1 VKAVVASL
9 NSKDA
14 FALRTPTH
22 LYLWYGKGT
31 GFEDSTAILKV
42 SDMLQS
48 GRALEVLDEGE
59 EVPGFWNTLGG
70 WAEYFCDQQFLQKYR
85 EKPRLFCFSNQTG
98 RFAVSEVY
106 EFFQTDLNLANV
118 YLLDTYHEVY
128 LWLGKSASES
138 QYKEVLEFAN
148 RYVREMATRR
158 KIYVPLIATED
169 GEEPVEFTRH
179 FHTWVTK
186 APFIDPAIAREERY
200 ADLMFQVYKKKEQ
213 EKVKEKE
220 QRLAQGKPR
229 KSLQKIDWIEWIRR
243 EIPALILD
251 DGDTDSE
258 EEDEDEEDYSSEE
271 DEEITFDQVGERSE
285 EADQDGEE
293 NSGGEDSAEEAGEEE
308 ETYVYGEFDAG
319 QIEEKPKAAEKTA
332 AEYLMEKFHKET
344 KYFKLYHT

>member
-1 VKAVVASL
+1 VRLIRNLPPSPTLTAVATL
-9 NSKDA
+9 N
-14 FALRTPTH
+14 R
-22 LYLWYGKGT
+22 YGKGT

-85 EKPRLFCFSNQTG
+85 EKPRLFCFSNQTGAWERPHHHRSHIIKPRRSSHLLPPG

-200 ADLMFQVYKKKEQ
+200 ADLMFQVSPHHHVRRRGPEGGLTFIALARAHIGLQ
-213 EKVKEKE
+213 EEGAGE
-220 QRLAQGKPR
+220 GQGEGTAVGTGQAP
-229 KSLQKIDWIEWIRR
+229 
-243 EIPALILD
+243 EIPP
-251 DGDTDSE
+251 
-258 EEDEDEEDYSSEE
+258 ED
-271 DEEITFDQVGERSE
+271 
-285 EADQDGEE
+285 
-293 NSGGEDSAEEAGEEE
+293 
-308 ETYVYGEFDAG
+308 
-319 QIEEKPKAAEKTA
+319 
-332 AEYLMEKFHKET
+332 
-344 KYFKLYHT
+344 